1 MITIPMWIGAGIALF
16 IVAVLFANLPDL
28 CKWVMER
35 EINACWKRSVPKRG
49 NK

>member
-16 IVAVLFANLPDL
+16 VVAVLFANLPDL

-35 EINACWKRSVPKRG
+35 GIAARWKIERAKRG